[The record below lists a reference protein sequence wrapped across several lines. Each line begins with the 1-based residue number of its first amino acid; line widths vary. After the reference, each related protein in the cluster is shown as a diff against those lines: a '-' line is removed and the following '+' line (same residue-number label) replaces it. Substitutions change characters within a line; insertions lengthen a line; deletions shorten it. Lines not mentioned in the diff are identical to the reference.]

1 MSIAGVWRGGAC
13 ARESFRLGYLIAT
26 ALVAA
31 CGSTSQV
38 AERSEVTSAPA
49 PTAADVSAAVSVER
63 NERLA
68 SLTGQAASQSVSA
81 RDYRIGPDDV
91 LDITVF
97 EAEELSRSVRVSGGG
112 EISMPLLGVLPVQG
126 KTPVELEGFLVE
138 RLTGEYMVD
147 PHVTVTVT
155 EMQSHPVSVVGA
167 VNQPGV
173 VQIRGSKT
181 LLEVLA
187 LAEGLAPDAGE
198 SVVVMRANQDAGFTP
213 RLASTEVTAASTVID
228 LTQLLESADPGHNV
242 PVYPGDI
249 VKVQRAGV
257 IYVVGEVQRPGSFPL
272 RSREELTVLRAV
284 ALGEGLLPS
293 ASKGGAVII
302 RTLDSGSQTEIPL
315 DLGDILAGRA
325 PDHRLQS
332 EDILFIPNSTS
343 KSVAKGLANAFMRM
357 ITLRA
362 VF

>member
-1 MSIAGVWRGGAC
+1 MVGEVVMRGGAYTRAATGLGCMFVVGSVLAC
-13 ARESFRLGYLIAT
+13 A
-26 ALVAA
+26 
-31 CGSTSQV
+31 STPQV
-38 AERSEVTSAPA
+38 TE
-49 PTAADVSAAVSVER
+49 SAAVAADAVPPATAAVSAER

-68 SLTGQAASQSVSA
+68 SLANESASSQQASA
-81 RDYRIGPDDV
+81 RDYRIGPDDL
-91 LDITVF
+91 LDIIVF

-112 EISMPLLGVLPVQG
+112 EISMPLLGVLPASG
-126 KTPVELEGFLVE
+126 KTPREMEGLLVD

-147 PHVTVTVT
+147 PQVTVTVT

-187 LAEGLAPDAGE
+187 LANGLAEDAGE
-198 SVVVMRANQDAGFTP
+198 KVVVMRAEQNVSF
-213 RLASTEVTAASTVID
+213 ASTAGAETSEVVD
-228 LTQLLESADPGHNV
+228 LTQLLESADPSHNV
-242 PVYPGDI
+242 SVYPGDI

-257 IYVVGEVQRPGSFPL
+257 IYVVGEVARPGSFPL
-272 RSREELTVLRAV
+272 RSSEELTVLRAV

-293 ASKGGAVII
+293 ASKSGAVII
-302 RTLDSGSQTEIPL
+302 RTMESGAQTEVPL

-325 PDHRLQS
+325 PDLRLQS
-332 EDILFIPNSTS
+332 EDILFVPNSTS
-343 KSVAKGLANAFMRM
+343 RSVARGLANAFMRM